1 MHFLWSL
8 VLATAAV
15 ASAQNF
21 AFNGRPGLKY
31 YNKRPRGF
39 AYTNA
44 TAVSN
49 SSTTTTSST
58 SLAPSALPG
67 SSTGPR
73 TSSSAALFLNN
84 TTDTPT
90 CTGYVTYLGT
100 VPPTVYIT
108 VTEGFDVTVTASNVS
123 VTDTPTLI
131 TPLPACQA
139 TIIPGAVPG
148 ASNAPF
154 IPANATGDPPDPPS
168 PTRTGGFVPQIFTAS
183 LPQIATAGPDE
194 TATPQPFA
202 PAATQA
208 TPIYTSAAYTSTVVV
223 TKKTPV
229 TVVAPSTTSPPVNF
243 QSVAPASAPPPSL
256 PPPPPQ
262 PSPSTTQRSSTT
274 PKPGGNNAPAGGNVA
289 TDSSSEGAPQAS
301 STDGGV
307 DTNGGSNQ
315 GSSGGNSNTG
325 GSSTSGANSNSGNT
339 GEGSNSNGNT
349 AGSGGG
355 GDTNP
360 TAKTNIVA
368 TSSPSTSNQAGAG
381 HGTPVATTSTKLGL
395 GNIIASILNSP
406 FATPAPT
413 ASGAATPVPL
423 TTTIDNVRV
432 VVSSSNVII
441 GSQTVAIPTVAPTTV
456 RANGATFT
464 VCPSEIV
471 APAGTITISRVY
483 QNNMATTSV
492 PMQTIT
498 FITAVG
504 DLTFTVGPTVAILSD
519 TTYRIGPNAPAT
531 TLTIDGTKVSIGSD
545 GVGLPSTTIAP
556 ATVVT
561 SPFVVYTTEGLTFS
575 VDQSEAVVAGAT
587 YEVASDASQM
597 TTTISGETISFGPGG
612 VGLDSTTIA
621 PTAPVS
627 ETTITRGS
635 IRSTATT
642 TSASHTAPS
651 TTQSVTQTDS
661 GASALRLSL
670 TEFGSWPLM
679 AVVLGLLVF

>member
-31 YNKRPRGF
+31 NNKRPRGF

-58 SLAPSALPG
+58 SLAPSSLPG
-67 SSTGPR
+67 SSTGPW

-90 CTGYVTYLGT
+90 CTGFVTYLGT

-262 PSPSTTQRSSTT
+262 PSPSTTQRLSTT

-301 STDGGV
+301 STGGGV

-325 GSSTSGANSNSGNT
+325 GSSTPGANSNSGNT

-360 TAKTNIVA
+360 IAKTNIVA

-441 GSQTVAIPTVAPTTV
+441 GSQAVAIPTVAPTTV

-464 VCPSEIV
+464 
-471 APAGTITISRVY
+471 
-483 QNNMATTSV
+483 
-492 PMQTIT
+492 TIT

-504 DLTFTVGPTVAILSD
+504 DLTFTVGPTVAVLSD

-531 TLTIDGTKVSIGSD
+531 TLTMDGTKVSIGSD

-561 SPFVVYTTEGLTFS
+561 SPFVVYTTEGLTIS

-587 YEVASDASQM
+587 YEIGSDASQV

-627 ETTITRGS
+627 ETTITLGS

-661 GASALRLSL
+661 GSSALRLSL

-679 AVVLGLLVF
+679 AVILGLLVF